1 MPPRW
6 APCIGTTVSPP
17 EFALRQEIETLYA
30 DHHGWLQ
37 GWLRRRLGNAF
48 DAADL
53 AQDTFMRLLAR
64 DEPMAVREP
73 RALLTTVAQGV
84 VSNFMR
90 RRRIEEA
97 YLATISAWP
106 EPQVPSAE
114 TRAILLETLV
124 ELDRRLDTL
133 DAPVR
138 KAFLLS
144 QLDGM
149 KQADIALELNLSL
162 ATVQRYIVKAA
173 HLCFFGA

>member
-1 MPPRW
+1 M
-6 APCIGTTVSPP
+6 SPP

-64 DEPMAVREP
+64 DEPMGVREP

-97 YLATISAWP
+97 YLATISTWP

-124 ELDRRLDTL
+124 ELDRRLDKL

-149 KQADIALELNLSL
+149 KQADIAIELNVSL

>member
-1 MPPRW
+1 MPLSSATEITPQ
-6 APCIGTTVSPP
+6 
-17 EFALRQEIETLYA
+17 QEVGLLYA
-30 DHHGWLQ
+30 DHHGWLK
-37 GWLRRRLGNAF
+37 GWLRRRLGNSF

-53 AQDTFMRLLAR
+53 AQGTFMRLLAR
-64 DEPMAVREP
+64 TEPVAAREP

-84 VSNFMR
+84 VSNFLR

-97 YLATISAWP
+97 YLATLAHLP
-106 EPQVPSAE
+106 EPQVPGPE

-133 DAPVR
+133 APPVR
-138 KAFLLS
+138 RAFLLS

-149 KQADIALELNLSL
+149 PQQDIAAELQLSL
-162 ATVQRYIVKAA
+162 ATVQRYIAKAA